1 MEEGSEHA
9 QNKMAELR
17 YEEAF
22 IILHDIMEGIV
33 SIKNAIQQAD
43 KELPQDN
50 IIILSA
56 PIKEGMS
63 KAVSCYEQGKESDLY
78 EQIAKTIIPD
88 FRHWKEEIEKTL
100 GPCIVS

>member
-9 QNKMAELR
+9 QNKIAELR

-22 IILHDIMEGIV
+22 IILNDIMEGIV
-33 SIKNAIQQAD
+33 SIENTIQQID
-43 KELPQDN
+43 KELPLDN
-50 IIILSA
+50 IINLSA

-63 KAVSCYEQGKESDLY
+63 KAVACYEQGKESDLY

-88 FRHWKEEIEKTL
+88 FRHWKEEIEKIL
-100 GPCIVS
+100 RPCIIS